1 MSREG
6 YMQLLRKSD
15 ARSANLLD
23 QGFAFVTNAFR
34 PERVPPGIPVRD
46 CDQMA
51 AKLRGE
57 GWDVE
62 VAAAYDEAG
71 QALPQMA
78 SLWRRRRSA

>member
-15 ARSANLLD
+15 ARIANLLD

-34 PERVPPGIPVRD
+34 PDQAPPGILVRD

-62 VAAAYDEAG
+62 EAGAYDEAG
-71 QALPQMA
+71 QALPQMV
-78 SLWRRRRSA
+78 SLWRRRSK

>member
-15 ARSANLLD
+15 ARIANLLD

-34 PERVPPGIPVRD
+34 PERVLPGIPVRD

-51 AKLRGE
+51 GKLRGE
-57 GWDVE
+57 GWEVE
-62 VAAAYDEAG
+62 LAPAYDEVG
-71 QALPQMA
+71 GALPEMA
-78 SLWRRRRSA
+78 SLWRRRSG